1 MSIYGERCI
10 TNAALDLIKRKY
22 SRARALSEQRE
33 LDASAGEDDSKE
45 KIEERYKKL
54 QETHQDLR
62 MYLERILDNIMERD
76 PHLLEIQAK

>member
-1 MSIYGERCI
+1 M
-10 TNAALDLIKRKY
+10 IKRKY

-45 KIEERYKKL
+45 KIKERYKKL

>member
-1 MSIYGERCI
+1 M
-10 TNAALDLIKRKY
+10 
-22 SRARALSEQRE
+22 
-33 LDASAGEDDSKE
+33 DASAGEDESKE